1 MNKKKILYIVSTLK
15 SSGPINV
22 LFNLIKYFDRDS
34 FEPSILTLSPE
45 SQNSSWSSFQKL
57 DVKIHS
63 LNLSR
68 LQGFLSG
75 KSALKSFVEK
85 LCPDVIHTH
94 GIRADMLSA
103 ECLKNYQQVS
113 TIHNYPNDDYTMK
126 YGKLRGTYMAWKH
139 LQAFGQIDF
148 PIAISESLAKI
159 VQTHGLKSKTIRNG
173 VDLSLYTP
181 ISDNQRLALRQK
193 LGLSETQKIFVL
205 VGSLI
210 ARKDPQTVIRGFLNS
225 KAKDEGLL
233 LLIGEGSLKKECQS
247 MCQDENGVRF
257 IGQVSNV
264 ADYLKAADYL
274 ISASLSEG
282 LGYAVLEALACGLP
296 ICVSEIEPYQEIINF
311 NHKAGLL
318 FPTSNPDALAAK
330 INQLMEEQDIQARAK
345 AGREIVSNYF
355 NAKTMSE
362 EYQNLYNQIIN

>member
-1 MNKKKILYIVSTLK
+1 MTTKKILYVVSTLK

-22 LFNLIKYFDRDS
+22 LFNLVKYLNRDK
-34 FEPSILTLSPE
+34 FEPLILTLSPE

-57 DVKIHS
+57 GVQINS

-75 KSALKSFVEK
+75 KSALNTFVEK

-103 ECLKNYQQVS
+103 KCLKKYQRVT
-113 TIHNYPNDDYTMK
+113 TIHNYPYDDYIMK
-126 YGKLRGTYMAWKH
+126 YGKLRGNYMAWKH
-139 LQAFGQIDF
+139 LQAFRQIDF
-148 PIAISESLAKI
+148 PVAISDSLAKM

-173 VDLSLYTP
+173 VDLSLYAP
-181 ISDNQRLALRQK
+181 ISHKERLALRQK
-193 LGLSETQKIFVL
+193 LGLSETQKVFVL

-225 KAKDEGLL
+225 KAKDRGLL
-233 LLIGEGSLKKECQS
+233 LLIGEGFLKKECQS
-247 MCQDENGVRF
+247 MCQEEDGVRF

-274 ISASLSEG
+274 ISGSLSEG
-282 LGYAVLEALACGLP
+282 LGYAVLEGLACGLP
-296 ICVSEIEPYQEIINF
+296 ICVSEIEPHQEIISF
-311 NHKAGLL
+311 NQKAGLL
-318 FPTSNPDALAAK
+318 FPASNPDALANK
-330 INQLMEEQDIQARAK
+330 INQLIGDRDIQARAK
-345 AGREIVSNYF
+345 AGKEIVSNYF